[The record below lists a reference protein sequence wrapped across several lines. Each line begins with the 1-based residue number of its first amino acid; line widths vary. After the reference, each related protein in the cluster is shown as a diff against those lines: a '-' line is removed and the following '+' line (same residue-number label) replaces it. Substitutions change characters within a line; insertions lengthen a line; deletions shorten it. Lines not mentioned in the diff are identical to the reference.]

1 MSTAFL
7 LRLLAKRHAASARLR
22 AFAEALGEHV
32 SARRRRGAL
41 TNPMGQGVGDMQ
53 KVNRRGRGP
62 LLAVAM
68 VAACTAG
75 PAFAGLPNLTN
86 ALNWLQALFAGIAV
100 ATVTVA
106 GTWVGFET
114 LHRGAQWEDVK
125 RIVIGATIIGAM
137 STIAA
142 VLV

>member
-1 MSTAFL
+1 MGTSTAL
-7 LRLLAKRHAASARLR
+7 SLPLHGERYGTR
-22 AFAEALGEHV
+22 ADRIGKGVA
-32 SARRRRGAL
+32 
-41 TNPMGQGVGDMQ
+41 PMHSIQ
-53 KVNRRGRGP
+53 KCGRVLP
-62 LLAVAM
+62 FAVAIG
-68 VAACTAG
+68 AACASS

-86 ALNWLQALFAGIAV
+86 ALNWLQSLFAGIAV

>member
-1 MSTAFL
+1 MNISSFAH
-7 LRLLAKRHAASARLR
+7 RWRH
-22 AFAEALGEHV
+22 
-32 SARRRRGAL
+32 
-41 TNPMGQGVGDMQ
+41 
-53 KVNRRGRGP
+53 P
-62 LLAVAM
+62 LLGLLVGYAVA
-68 VAACTAG
+68 

-86 ALNWLQALFAGIAV
+86 ALNWLQTLFAGIAV

-114 LHRGAQWEDVK
+114 LYRGAQWEDVK

>member
-1 MSTAFL
+1 MQ
-7 LRLLAKRHAASARLR
+7 RL
-22 AFAEALGEHV
+22 
-32 SARRRRGAL
+32 
-41 TNPMGQGVGDMQ
+41 
-53 KVNRRGRGP
+53 NRRGRGTP
-62 LLAVAM
+62 LVLAMA
-68 VAACTAG
+68 AACAAG

>member
-1 MSTAFL
+1 MQ
-7 LRLLAKRHAASARLR
+7 RLKQRARWLASAL
-22 AFAEALGEHV
+22 ALG
-32 SARRRRGAL
+32 A
-41 TNPMGQGVGDMQ
+41 
-53 KVNRRGRGP
+53 
-62 LLAVAM
+62 AVA
-68 VAACTAG
+68 AG
-75 PAFAGLPNLTN
+75 PALAGLPNLTN
-86 ALNWLQALFAGIAV
+86 ALNWLQTLFAGVAV
-100 ATVTVA
+100 AVVTVA

>member
-7 LRLLAKRHAASARLR
+7 LRLLAERHAASARLR
-22 AFAEALGEHV
+22 AFAQALGEHV

-41 TNPMGQGVGDMQ
+41 TNPMGQGVGHMQ
-53 KVNRRGRGP
+53 KVNRRSRGA
-62 LLAVAM
+62 LLAM

>member
-1 MSTAFL
+1 MRVSNRSGRWLERAIV
-7 LRLLAKRHAASARLR
+7 LAAGLAAA
-22 AFAEALGEHV
+22 
-32 SARRRRGAL
+32 
-41 TNPMGQGVGDMQ
+41 
-53 KVNRRGRGP
+53 
-62 LLAVAM
+62 
-68 VAACTAG
+68 

-86 ALNWLQALFAGIAV
+86 ALNWLQTLFAGIAV
-100 ATVTVA
+100 AVVTVA

>member
-1 MSTAFL
+1 MQ
-7 LRLLAKRHAASARLR
+7 
-22 AFAEALGEHV
+22 GV
-32 SARRRRGAL
+32 NRRRRWLA
-41 TNPMGQGVGDMQ
+41 
-53 KVNRRGRGP
+53 KA
-62 LLAVAM
+62 LAVAAA
-68 VAACTAG
+68 VAAS

-86 ALNWLQALFAGIAV
+86 ALNWLQTLFAGIAV
-100 ATVTVA
+100 AVVTVA

>member
-1 MSTAFL
+1 
-7 LRLLAKRHAASARLR
+7 
-22 AFAEALGEHV
+22 
-32 SARRRRGAL
+32 
-41 TNPMGQGVGDMQ
+41 MQ
-53 KVNRRGRGP
+53 KVNRSGKRP
-62 LLAVAM
+62 LLAAAM
-68 VAACTAG
+68 AAACAAG

-86 ALNWLQALFAGIAV
+86 ALNWLQTLFAGIAV

>member
-1 MSTAFL
+1 
-7 LRLLAKRHAASARLR
+7 
-22 AFAEALGEHV
+22 
-32 SARRRRGAL
+32 
-41 TNPMGQGVGDMQ
+41 MQ
-53 KVNRRGRGP
+53 RMNRRGQKT
-62 LLAVAM
+62 LVAVAM
-68 VAACTAG
+68 AAVCAAG

-86 ALNWLQALFAGIAV
+86 ALNWLQTRFAGIAV

>member
-1 MSTAFL
+1 MH
-7 LRLLAKRHAASARLR
+7 R
-22 AFAEALGEHV
+22 
-32 SARRRRGAL
+32 
-41 TNPMGQGVGDMQ
+41 
-53 KVNRRGRGP
+53 VNRHGRGT
-62 LLAVAM
+62 LLAVTM
-68 VAACTAG
+68 AAVCAGG

-86 ALNWLQALFAGIAV
+86 ALNWLQTLFAGIAV